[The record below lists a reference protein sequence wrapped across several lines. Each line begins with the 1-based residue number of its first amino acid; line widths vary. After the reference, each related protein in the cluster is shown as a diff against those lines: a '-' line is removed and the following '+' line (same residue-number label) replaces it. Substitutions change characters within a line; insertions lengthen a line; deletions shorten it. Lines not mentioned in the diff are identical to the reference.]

1 MKRYIL
7 TLAIILC
14 TVAGKSMA
22 QNLADLNKANDAFFK
37 KDYETAIIYYNR
49 YLQPGIR
56 IPKVL
61 FNRGVCFLNR
71 GQYANAISDFKE
83 VLKINPSFTDV
94 YYHMGLAYQKLSR
107 YEDAIR
113 CFENESDKKVESLKG
128 ISQCYRSMGFY
139 ERANIYAEM
148 AATQEILNNS
158 ATDRSSYSQQST
170 NIVNNV
176 PTNIINRP
184 TGQQQ
189 IAKSNTSDMRI
200 SPVKK
205 LLSEA
210 QSLTEEGLYAEA
222 EEKLNYIIKYYK
234 EDLKSAFDKRGAVR
248 VRLKKYNEAI
258 QDFDQ
263 SLSIVPRDAWTLNL
277 RGLAKMEMGLFSEAE
292 KDFRQAV
299 NIDPY
304 SPAKENLA
312 TLDIRKQTSI
322 AKDDRQGPTVVIL
335 SPLLAEAN
343 SRGLGVVSATDAKI
357 TVVGIVE
364 DISGVR
370 EVQLNSTIAKL
381 TPNDATGQ
389 RFQFAATIPV
399 NEGENTIY
407 FVTKDACNNET
418 KKTYKYIAHVSQA
431 PKIDIPVSTAE
442 KNETKNLI
450 GKNYALLIGID
461 QYVHWDK
468 LNNPVRD
475 VNAIAQELK
484 NLYNFETDLLINPR
498 SKAEIEHKIIEWASR
513 NYQYN
518 DQLFVFIAAH
528 GFFIP
533 YLEKGFIIPYD
544 GLPAHI
550 EKDGSSWISHD
561 FIRNTL
567 ERSNSHHVFLVMD
580 ACFSGTFS
588 PAIARNRGAAELS
601 LSIREMIARKYLLK
615 TRKYLTSGGKEYVSD
630 GLPGAH
636 SPFAA
641 KLLEALRSRGKY
653 TNGLLTIND
662 IRRAVQNLTPQPHS
676 GDFPNSS
683 GDPEGDFFFIPVN

>member
-1 MKRYIL
+1 MKPYVLI
-7 TLAIILC
+7 LAIVLC
-14 TVAGKSMA
+14 VISGNAMA
-22 QNLADLNKANDAFFK
+22 QNLSDLNKANEAFFK
-37 KDYETAIIYYNR
+37 KDYETAITYYNR

-71 GQYANAISDFKE
+71 GQYANALADFKE
-83 VLKINPSFTDV
+83 AAKINPSFTDV
-94 YYHMGLAYQKLSR
+94 YYHMGLAYQKLNR
-107 YEDAIR
+107 YEEAIR
-113 CFENESDKKVESLKG
+113 CFEKEADKIESLKG
-128 ISQCYRSMGFY
+128 ISECYRSMGFY
-139 ERANIYAEM
+139 ERANRYAEM

-158 ATDRSSYSQQST
+158 ATDYSSYAQQST
-170 NIVNNV
+170 NIANNA
-176 PTNIINRP
+176 PTNINRP

-189 IAKSNTSDMRI
+189 IAKPNTSDMGG

-210 QSLTEEGLYAEA
+210 QSLTEEGRYAEA
-222 EEKLNYIIKYYK
+222 EEKLNHIIKYYK
-234 EDLKSAFDKRGAVR
+234 DDRKSAFDKRGAVR
-248 VRLKKYNEAI
+248 VSLKKYNEAI

-292 KDFRQAV
+292 KDFQQAV

-312 TLDIRKQTSI
+312 TLDIRKKTSI
-322 AKDDRQGPTVVIL
+322 AKDDRQGPTVTII

-343 SRGLGVVSATDAKI
+343 SRGLGVVSAADAKI

-418 KKTYKYIAHVSQA
+418 KKTYKYIARVSQV
-431 PKIDIPVSTAE
+431 PKIDIPTATTE

-461 QYVHWDK
+461 QYEHWDR

-475 VNAIAQELK
+475 VHAIAQELK
-484 NLYNFETDLLINPR
+484 NVYNFEVELLINPR
-498 SKAEIEHKIIEWASR
+498 SKAEIERKIIEWASR

-518 DQLFVFIAAH
+518 DQLFIFIAAH
-528 GFFIP
+528 GYYIP
-533 YLEKGFIIPYD
+533 YLEKGFIIPYN
-544 GLPAHI
+544 GLPAHM
-550 EKDGSSWISHD
+550 ERDGSSWISHD

-567 ERSNSHHVFLVMD
+567 ERSNSHHIFLVMD

-615 TRKYLTSGGKEYVSD
+615 TRKYLTSGGKEYVPD
-630 GLPGAH
+630 GQPGAH

-641 KLLEALRSRGKY
+641 KILEALRSKGKY
-653 TNGLLTIND
+653 SNGILTIND
-662 IRRAVQNLTPQPHS
+662 IRRAVQNLSPQPHS
-676 GDFPNSS
+676 GDFPHSS
-683 GDPEGDFFFIPVN
+683 GDPEGDFFFIPIN

>member
-7 TLAIILC
+7 ILAITLC
-14 TVAGKSMA
+14 VIAGKAMT

-37 KDYETAIIYYNR
+37 KDYETAITYYNR

-61 FNRGVCFLNR
+61 FNRGVCFFNT
-71 GQYANAISDFKE
+71 GKYANALSDFKE
-83 VLKINPSFTDV
+83 ALKINPSFTDV

-107 YEDAIR
+107 YEEAIR
-113 CFENESDKKVESLKG
+113 CFEKESNKVESLKG
-128 ISQCYRSMGFY
+128 ISECYRSMGFY
-139 ERANIYAEM
+139 ERANTYAEM

-158 ATDRSSYSQQST
+158 VTDWPSYSQKST
-170 NIVNNV
+170 NIANNA
-176 PTNIINRP
+176 PTNINRP

-189 IAKSNTSDMRI
+189 IAKPNISEMGG

-210 QSLTEEGLYAEA
+210 QSLTEEGRYAEA
-222 EEKLNYIIKYYK
+222 EEKLNYVIKYYK
-234 EDLKSAFDKRGAVR
+234 KEDLKPAFDKRGAVR
-248 VRLKKYNEAI
+248 ISLKKYNEAI
-258 QDFDQ
+258 RDFDQ

-277 RGLAKMEMGLFSEAE
+277 RGLAKMEIGSLNEAE
-292 KDFRQAV
+292 KDFQQALD
-299 NIDPY
+299 IDPY
-304 SPAKENLA
+304 SPAKENLSN
-312 TLDIRKQTSI
+312 LYIRKRTSI
-322 AKDDRQGPTVVIL
+322 AKDDRHGPSVTIL
-335 SPLLAEAN
+335 SPLLAESN
-343 SRGLGVVSATDAKI
+343 SRGLGVISATDAKI

-389 RFQFAATIPV
+389 RFQFSATIPV

-407 FVTKDACNNET
+407 FVAKDAGNNET
-418 KKTYKYIAHVSQA
+418 KKIYKYIAYVS
-431 PKIDIPVSTAE
+431 PKNGALTQIATTE
-442 KNETKNLI
+442 KNELKNLI

-461 QYVHWDK
+461 QYMHWDR

-475 VNAIAQELK
+475 VNAIAHELK
-484 NLYNFETDLLINPR
+484 NVYNFETDLLINPR
-498 SKAEIEHKIIEWASR
+498 SKSEIEQKIIEWASR

-518 DQLFVFIAAH
+518 DQLFIFIAAH

-544 GLPAHI
+544 GLPAHM
-550 EKDGSSWISHD
+550 EKEGSSWISHD

-601 LSIREMIARKYLLK
+601 LSIREMVARKYLLK

-653 TNGLLTIND
+653 SNGLLTIND
-662 IRRAVQNLTPQPHS
+662 IRRAIQNLTPQPHS
-676 GDFPNSS
+676 GDFPHSS